1 MSKNKQLFRQEP
13 ELEFMNKLLKCFNI
27 KDLNDTRQ
35 FCKYD
40 LFIYKTTD
48 KIKELIPEMT
58 LYYVPCKSIAY
69 LSEIDEKRAITILK
83 HFLLIFNYT
92 LNRKEIIKKNKKI
105 IYYNITSIQK
115 NKVKIIFENNKRI
128 INFD

>member
-1 MSKNKQLFRQEP
+1 MIKNKQLFRQEP
-13 ELEFMNKLLKCFNI
+13 DFEFVNKLIKCFNI

-40 LFIYKTTD
+40 LQIYKTTD
-48 KIKELIPEMT
+48 KIKELIPEMS

-69 LSEIDEKRAITILK
+69 LSEIDEKRSITILK
-83 HFLLIFNYT
+83 HFISIYNYT
-92 LNRKEIIKKNKKI
+92 LSRKEIIKKNKKI
-105 IYYNITSIQK
+105 IYYNISSIQN
-115 NKVKIIFENNKRI
+115 NKVKIFFENNKRI